1 VALLGERVIGQSPP
15 RREDERL
22 VTGRGRFIDDIA
34 PAGCLHVAIV
44 RSTHARARIVAI
56 DTAAARALPGVTV
69 FVAGDLPELEASLPA
84 HHADPANPY
93 VRLDTPRAQPPL
105 ARDEVRYVG
114 EPVAAVLAPD
124 AYAAADA
131 AEAVR
136 VEYEPWPAV
145 VDAEAAMADG
155 SPAVHAGLP
164 NVVGRVSVLIGDVE
178 RAFAEADVIVEDHPR
193 HGRVSSMAI
202 ETRGICAQFDRA
214 TGTLTVWAAHQ
225 APYSVR
231 SSIAGRLKL
240 PAERVR
246 VIVPDTGGGFGPK
259 ENVYTEDVLV
269 PVLAYRLGR
278 PVKWIQTRTEFMLST
293 HHSRE
298 QAHHARIAATRDGKI
313 LGLDARIVKDVGAY
327 HRASVNEPTNTVN
340 HLPSVYKVPAF
351 RAEGFAV
358 VTNKTPSAPYRGAG
372 RPEAILVIER
382 LLDRLATELG
392 LDPAELRERNLITPS
407 EMPYRPGLVYRD
419 GVPVRYDGGD
429 YPQEFARA
437 LAALDYAGWRKKQAE
452 WRAQRR
458 RIGLSVVSS
467 LEAGGSVRPGEWATV
482 KVDEGGHVEVLIGVS
497 HSGQSHETVFAQVCA
512 EYLGARFDDVR
523 VRGGDTALVAHG
535 YGTGASRVAVNTGN
549 AVMEAAVAVK
559 ARACRVAG
567 RLLECA
573 PEDVRLEDG
582 RAFVV
587 GAPARAIALGDLA
600 RAALRD
606 KALVEEGTPGLWA
619 SKFWATPT
627 VTWSSGVHA
636 AAVEVDAETGRVTIL
651 SYVIVHDCGRQLH
664 PVVVDGQI
672 VGGFAQ
678 GLGVALGE
686 VIVYDEDGQALTTTL
701 MDYPIPR
708 AGDMPPLTVEHLYFP
723 TDHNA
728 LGVRGVGEG
737 ATGPPPTVIANAIAD
752 AFDGRLEIPTP
763 VFTPERV
770 WSLLRRANV

>member
-1 VALLGERVIGQSPP
+1 VIGQSPR

-44 RSTHARARIVAI
+44 RSTHARARIVAV
-56 DTAAARALPGVTV
+56 DTSAAGALPGVSV
-69 FVAGDLPELEASLPA
+69 YVAGDLPELEQPLPA

-93 VRLDTPRAQPPL
+93 VRLDTPRAQPPF
-105 ARDEVRYVG
+105 ARGEVRYVG
-114 EPVAAVLAPD
+114 EPIAAVIAPD

-131 AEAVR
+131 AAAVR

-155 SPAVHAGLP
+155 APSVHSGLP
-164 NVVGRVSVLIGDVE
+164 NVVGRLTVSIGDVE

-202 ETRGICAQFDRA
+202 ETRGICAQLDPA
-214 TGTLTVWAAHQ
+214 TQTLTIWAGHQ

-231 SSIAGRLKL
+231 SNVAGRLKL
-240 PAERVR
+240 PAENVR

-269 PVLAYRLGR
+269 PVLAFRLGR
-278 PVKWIQTRTEFMLST
+278 PVKWLQTRTEFMLST

-298 QAHHARIAATRDGKI
+298 QAHHARLAATRDGRI
-313 LGLDARIVKDVGAY
+313 LGLEARIVKDVGAY

-382 LLDRLATELG
+382 LLDLLATKLG
-392 LDPAELRERNLITPS
+392 VDPAELRARNVITPE

-429 YPQEFARA
+429 YPQEFQRA
-437 LAALDYAGWRKKQAE
+437 LAALDYEGWRKKQAQ
-452 WRAQRR
+452 WRAQGR
-458 RIGLSVVSS
+458 RIGLAVSGS

-523 VRGGDTALVAHG
+523 VRCGDTSLLSHG

-549 AVMEAAVAVK
+549 AVREAAVAVK
-559 ARACRVAG
+559 SHACRVAA

-573 PEDVRLEDG
+573 ADDVRLEDS

-606 KALVEEGTPGLWA
+606 QSLAEEGAPGLWA
-619 SKFWATPT
+619 SKFWKIPT

-636 AAVEVDAETGRVTIL
+636 AVVEVDPETGRVKVL

-678 GLGVALGE
+678 GFGVALGE
-686 VIVYDEDGQALTTTL
+686 VIVYDDAGQALTTTL

-708 AGDMPPLTVEHLYFP
+708 AEDMPPLTVEHLHFP
-723 TDHNA
+723 TNHNA

-737 ATGPPPTVIANAIAD
+737 ATGPPPTVIANAISD
-752 AFDGRLEIPTP
+752 AFNGRLDIATP
-763 VFTPERV
+763 VFTPARV
-770 WSLLRRANV
+770 WAVLRSQH

>member
-1 VALLGERVIGQSPP
+1 MIGQSPP
-15 RREDERL
+15 RKEDERL

-34 PAGCLHVAIV
+34 PAGALHVAIV

-56 DTAAARALPGVTV
+56 DTADARSRPGVSV
-69 FVAGDLPELEASLPA
+69 FVAGDLPELDAPLPA
-84 HHADPANPY
+84 HYADPSNPY
-93 VRLDTPRAQPPL
+93 VRLDTPRAQPSFAL
-105 ARDEVRYVG
+105 GIVRYVG
-114 EPVAAVLAPD
+114 EPVAAVVAPD

-145 VDAEAAMADG
+145 IDAEAAMGDG
-155 SPAVHAGLP
+155 APAVHEGLP
-164 NVVGRVSVLIGDVE
+164 NVVGRVSASIGDVE
-178 RAFAEADVIVEDHPR
+178 GAFATAEVIVEDHPR

-202 ETRGICAQFDRA
+202 ETRGVCAQWDPALRS
-214 TGTLTVWAAHQ
+214 LTIWAGHQ

-231 SSIAGRLKL
+231 AAVAARLEL
-240 PAERVR
+240 PVDSVR

-269 PVLAYRLGR
+269 PVLAVRLGR
-278 PVKWIQTRTEFMLST
+278 PVKWIQTRAEFMLST
-293 HHSRE
+293 HHARE
-298 QAHHARIAATRDGKI
+298 QAHHGRLAATRAGKI
-313 LGLDARIVKDVGAY
+313 LGLDVRIVKDVGAY
-327 HRASVNEPTNTVN
+327 HRASVNEPTNTIN
-340 HLPSVYKVPAF
+340 HLPGQYKVPAF
-351 RAEGFAV
+351 RAEGFSV

-382 LLDRLATELG
+382 LLDRLASKLG
-392 LDPAELRERNLITPS
+392 LDPAEVRATNMIPAK
-407 EMPYRPGLVYRD
+407 EMPYHPGLVYRD
-419 GVPVRYDGGD
+419 GVAVRYDGGD
-429 YPQEFARA
+429 YPRELEAA
-437 LAALDYAGWRKKQAE
+437 LALLDYAGWRKTQAE
-452 WRAQRR
+452 WRARGRR
-458 RIGLSVVSS
+458 VGIGIAGS

-482 KVDEGGHVEVLIGVS
+482 KIDEGGHVEVLIGVS
-497 HSGQSHETVFAQVCA
+497 ASGQSHETVFAQVCV
-512 EYLGARFDDVR
+512 EHLGARFDDVR
-523 VRGGDTALVAHG
+523 VRGGDTALLPHG

-549 AVMEAAVAVK
+549 AVMDAAATVK
-559 ARACRVAG
+559 RKACRVAA

-573 PEDVRLEDG
+573 VEDVRIEDG
-582 RAFVV
+582 QAFVV
-587 GAPARAIALGDLA
+587 GAPARVFSLGQLA

-606 KALVEEGTPGLWA
+606 KALIEDGGPGLWA
-619 SKFWATPT
+619 SKFWAPPT

-636 AAVEVDAETGRVTIL
+636 AAVEVDPETGRIAIL
-651 SYVIVHDCGRQLH
+651 RYVIAHDCGRQLH

-686 VIVYDEDGQALTTTL
+686 NIVYGEDGQVLTATL

-708 AGDMPPLTVEHLYFP
+708 ADDMPPLFVEHLNFP
-723 TDHNA
+723 TDNNA

-770 WSLLRRANV
+770 WTLLRSAQT

>member
-1 VALLGERVIGQSPP
+1 VIGQSPR

-22 VTGRGRFIDDIA
+22 VTGRGRFVDDIA

-56 DTAAARALPGVTV
+56 DGVAARALPGVSV
-69 FVAGDLPELEASLPA
+69 FVAGDLPELDAALPA
-84 HHADPANPY
+84 HIADPGNPY

-114 EPVAAVLAPD
+114 EPVAAVVAAD
-124 AYAAADA
+124 AYTAADA

-145 VDAEAAMADG
+145 VDGEAAMADG
-155 SPAVHAGLP
+155 APSVHPNLP
-164 NVVGRVSVLIGDVE
+164 NVVGRLSVSIGDVD

-202 ETRGICAQFDRA
+202 ETRGICAQFDHAAR
-214 TGTLTVWAAHQ
+214 TLTIWAAHQ

-231 SSIAGRLKL
+231 GNVAARLRL
-240 PAERVR
+240 PTENVR

-269 PVLAYRLGR
+269 PVLAVRLGR
-278 PVKWIQTRTEFMLST
+278 PVKWLQTRTEFMLST

-298 QAHHARIAATRDGKI
+298 QAHHARLAATRDGKI
-313 LGLDARIVKDVGAY
+313 LGLEARIVKDVGAY

-382 LLDRLATELG
+382 LLDRLASKVG
-392 LDPAELRERNLITPS
+392 LDPAEVRRRNLIGP
-407 EMPYRPGLVYRD
+407 EDMPYRPGLVYRD
-419 GVPVRYDGGD
+419 GVAVRYDGGD
-429 YPQEFARA
+429 YPLELERA
-437 LAALDYAGWRKKQAE
+437 LTALDWAGWRKKQSE
-452 WRAQRR
+452 WRAQGR
-458 RIGLSVVSS
+458 RIGLGVSGS

-523 VRGGDTALVAHG
+523 VRGGDTALLPHG

-559 ARACRVAG
+559 ARACRVAA

-573 PEDVRLEDG
+573 ADDVRLEDG

-606 KALVEEGTPGLWA
+606 KTLIDEGAPGLWA
-619 SKFWATPT
+619 SKFWAIPT

-636 AAVEVDAETGRVTIL
+636 AVVEVDPETGRVTIL

-686 VIVYDEDGQALTTTL
+686 VIVYDADGQALTTTL

-708 AGDMPPLTVEHLYFP
+708 ADDMPPLTVEHLHFP

-737 ATGPPPTVIANAIAD
+737 ATGPPPTVIANAISD
-752 AFDGRLEIPTP
+752 AFDGHLEIPTP
-763 VFTPERV
+763 IFTPERV
-770 WSLLRRANV
+770 WSLLRPAQL

>member
-1 VALLGERVIGQSPP
+1 VIGQSPR

-44 RSTHARARIVAI
+44 RSTHARARIVAV
-56 DTAAARALPGVTV
+56 DTSAARALPGVSV
-69 FVAGDLPELEASLPA
+69 YVAGDLPELEQPLPA

-93 VRLDTPRAQPPL
+93 VRLDTPRAQPPF
-105 ARDEVRYVG
+105 ARGEVRYVG
-114 EPVAAVLAPD
+114 EPIAAVIAPD

-131 AEAVR
+131 AAAVR

-155 SPAVHAGLP
+155 APSVHSGLP
-164 NVVGRVSVLIGDVE
+164 NVVGRLIVSIGDVE

-202 ETRGICAQFDRA
+202 ETRGICAQLDPA
-214 TGTLTVWAAHQ
+214 TQTLTIWAGHQ

-231 SSIAGRLKL
+231 SNVAGRLKL
-240 PAERVR
+240 PAENVR

-269 PVLAYRLGR
+269 PVLAFRLGR
-278 PVKWIQTRTEFMLST
+278 PVKWLQTRTEFMLST

-298 QAHHARIAATRDGKI
+298 QAHHARLAATRDGRI
-313 LGLDARIVKDVGAY
+313 LGLEARIVKDVGAY

-382 LLDRLATELG
+382 LLDLLATKLG
-392 LDPAELRERNLITPS
+392 VDPAELRARNVITPE

-429 YPQEFARA
+429 YPQEFQRV
-437 LAALDYAGWRKKQAE
+437 LAALDYEGWRKKQAQ
-452 WRAQRR
+452 WRAQGR
-458 RIGLSVVSS
+458 RIGLAVSGS

-512 EYLGARFDDVR
+512 DYLGARFDDVR
-523 VRGGDTALVAHG
+523 VRCGDTALLSHG

-559 ARACRVAG
+559 SRACRVAA

-573 PEDVRLEDG
+573 ADDVRLEDS

-606 KALVEEGTPGLWA
+606 QSLAEEGAPGLWA
-619 SKFWATPT
+619 SKFWKIPT

-636 AAVEVDAETGRVTIL
+636 AVVEVDPETGRVKVL

-678 GLGVALGE
+678 GFGVALGE
-686 VIVYDEDGQALTTTL
+686 VIVYDDAGQALTTTL

-708 AGDMPPLTVEHLYFP
+708 AEDMPPLTVEHLHFP

-737 ATGPPPTVIANAIAD
+737 ATGPPPTVIANAISD
-752 AFDGRLEIPTP
+752 AFNGRLDIATP
-763 VFTPERV
+763 VFTPARV
-770 WSLLRRANV
+770 WAVLRSQH

>member
-1 VALLGERVIGQSPP
+1 VIGQSPR

-22 VTGRGRFIDDIA
+22 VTGRGRFIDDVA
-34 PAGCLHVAIV
+34 PPGCLHVAIV
-44 RSTHARARIVAI
+44 RSTHARARIVSVDA
-56 DTAAARALPGVTV
+56 TAARALPAVQV
-69 FVAGDLPELEASLPA
+69 FVAGDVPELDAALPA

-93 VRLDTPRAQPPL
+93 VRLDTPRAQPPF
-105 ARDEVRYVG
+105 ARDQVRYVG
-114 EPVAAVLAPD
+114 EPVAAVVAPD
-124 AYAAADA
+124 AYTAADA

-155 SPAVHAGLP
+155 APAVHPGLP
-164 NVVGRVSVLIGDVE
+164 NVVGRINVSIGDVE

-202 ETRGICAQFDRA
+202 ETRGVCARFDPV
-214 TGTLTVWAAHQ
+214 TGALTVWAAHQ

-231 SSIAGRLKL
+231 SSVAARLRL
-240 PAERVR
+240 PADSVR

-278 PVKWIQTRTEFMLST
+278 PVKWIQTRAEFMLST

-298 QAHHARIAATRDGKI
+298 QAHHARLAATRDGR
-313 LGLDARIVKDVGAY
+313 LLALDARIVKDVGAY

-340 HLPSVYKVPAF
+340 HLPSIYKVPSF

-372 RPEAILVIER
+372 RPEAILVMER
-382 LLDRLATELG
+382 LLDRLAAKLG
-392 LDPAELRERNLITPS
+392 IDPAELRERNLIRPE

-419 GVPVRYDGGD
+419 GVAVRYDGGD
-429 YPQEFARA
+429 YPQELSRA
-437 LAALDYAGWRKKQAE
+437 LAALDWEGWRKKQAE
-452 WRAQRR
+452 CRAQGR
-458 RIGLSVVSS
+458 RIGLGVCGS

-512 EYLGARFDDVR
+512 EYLGARFDDVQ
-523 VRGGDTALVAHG
+523 VRCGDTALLAHG

-559 ARACRVAG
+559 SRACRVAA

-573 PEDVRLEDG
+573 LDDVRIEDG

-587 GAPARAIALGDLA
+587 GARSRAIGLGDLA

-606 KALVEEGTPGLWA
+606 KALVDEGAPGLWA
-619 SKFWATPT
+619 SKFWAIPT

-636 AAVEVDAETGRVTIL
+636 AVVEVDAETGRVDVL

-686 VIVYDEDGQALTTTL
+686 VIVYDAAGQALTTTL

-708 AGDMPPLTVEHLYFP
+708 ASDMPPLTVEHLHFP

-752 AFDGRLEIPTP
+752 AFDGRVDIPTP
-763 VFTPERV
+763 IFTPERV
-770 WSLLRRANV
+770 WSIVRSVPS